1 MLVTVAAVAV
11 DDDIITKMA
20 AKATTTTNAHD
31 FCIAVNVQRL

>member
-20 AKATTTTNAHD
+20 AMATTTNAHD
-31 FCIAVNVQRL
+31 FCIVVNVQRL